1 MDKQIMKNQKLK
13 KVKFT
18 LWENGNPDE
27 NRIFAGREFFFRNW
41 ILYIGLLHV
50 WDWFVEETIK

>member
-18 LWENGNPDE
+18 LRENGNPDE
-27 NRIFAGREFFFRNW
+27 NRIFAERESFFRNR
-41 ILYIGLLHV
+41 ILHIG
-50 WDWFVEETIK
+50 DWARMRPVCRRNH

>member
-18 LWENGNPDE
+18 LRENENPDE
-27 NRIFAGREFFFRNW
+27 NRIFAERESFFRNR
-41 ILYIGLLHV
+41 ILHIGIGHV
-50 WDWFVEETIK
+50 GDRFVEGTIK